1 MEKQESKVCKACGR
15 ELPITEFYLR
25 ADGLPRCYC
34 KSCNNRKTVQYLQ
47 RKRAEEKFEGGGM
60 DKGFSNPGLSKFTP
74 AQVVKELAAPGYP
87 ATGKVT
93 RDFSF

>member
-25 ADGLPRCYC
+25 ADGSPRSYC

-47 RKRAEEKFEGGGM
+47 RKRAEGKCEGGGTN
-60 DKGFSNPGLSKFTP
+60 KVFSNPELAKFTP
-74 AQVVKELAAPGYP
+74 AQLMKELAARGYH

>member
-15 ELPITEFYLR
+15 ELSITEFYLC
-25 ADGLPRCYC
+25 ANGLPRSYC
-34 KSCNNRKTVQYLQ
+34 KSCTNRKSAEYLR
-47 RKRAEEKFEGGGM
+47 RKKAEGKCGGGM
-60 DKGFSNPGLSKFTP
+60 NKVFTNPELAKFTP
-74 AQVVKELAAPGYP
+74 AQLMKELAARGYH

>member
-25 ADGLPRCYC
+25 ADGSPRSYC
-34 KSCNNRKTVQYLQ
+34 KSCTNRKSAEYLR
-47 RKRAEEKFEGGGM
+47 RKKAEEKCEGGGM
-60 DKGFSNPGLSKFTP
+60 SKVFSNPELAKFTP
-74 AQVVKELAAPGYP
+74 AQLMKELAARGYH
-87 ATGKVT
+87 AKGKVT